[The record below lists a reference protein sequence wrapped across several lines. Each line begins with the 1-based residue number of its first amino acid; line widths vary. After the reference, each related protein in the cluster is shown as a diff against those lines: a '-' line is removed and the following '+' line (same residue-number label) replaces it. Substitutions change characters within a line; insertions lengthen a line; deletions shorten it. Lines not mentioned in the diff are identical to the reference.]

1 MGQPVRKTRAPRKP
15 SVPKDT
21 RPQWVKDLD
30 ANRPSFFDV
39 THAIASL
46 TKKQLL
52 TIAAMD
58 SYQIVR
64 PDSFE
69 KEGFSPVFGALLAQ
83 QHPEAPDEPGVNLL
97 DLMELVARELKLT
110 AFEQFMGRRKRAS
123 QIDKDITAYVEKNF
137 LASDSSRV
145 V

>member
-15 SVPKDT
+15 SVPKDN

-46 TKKQLL
+46 TKDQLL
-52 TIAAMD
+52 RVAAMD

-69 KEGFSPVFGALLAQ
+69 KEGFPAIFGALLAQ
-83 QHPEAPDEPGVNLL
+83 QHPEAPDQPGVHLL
-97 DLMELVARELKLT
+97 DMMELVARELDLT
-110 AFEQFMGRRKRAS
+110 EFDRFMGRGKKAE
-123 QIDKDITAYVEKNF
+123 QISKDLTAYVEKNF
-137 LASDSSRV
+137 PYAKK
-145 V
+145 